1 MKNNNVIQLSEEQ
14 FKRLI
19 NESVESILKEKRYPK
34 WNALSSPYDDTKEF
48 NGATQPLRDDVNM
61 QFVRARVTQ
70 LIAAL
75 NKGDIEVAKKRAMRL
90 LKLVDAMHNQG
101 F

>member
-1 MKNNNVIQLSEEQ
+1 
-14 FKRLI
+14 
-19 NESVESILKEKRYPK
+19 
-34 WNALSSPYDDTKEF
+34 
-48 NGATQPLRDDVNM
+48 M